1 MSIAP
6 SLASGLAILATF
18 ASWLAPLTP
27 SDTTG
32 SGVAGAKSVAAV
44 TIHVEF
50 RTESDAELTEWAL
63 GQFAQAG
70 LHLPPMTVAFHDSK
84 ERCGGHPGLYQ
95 SGTPARI
102 DICGFNWDRFI
113 PKAKMTLLHELAHAW
128 AAHTLTAEARQQF
141 VDLRRLPTWGDDRWP
156 WEEQGSE
163 HAAEIITWALMDK
176 EHGMSSIP
184 ESRPES
190 LARAYLELTGTL
202 PVGRVVEMLHKA
214 SPWSYR

>member
-1 MSIAP
+1 MLNP
-6 SLASGLAILATF
+6 SRPNGLAILATV
-18 ASWLAPLTP
+18 ASWLAPLAP

-32 SGVAGAKSVAAV
+32 SGLAGAKSVAAV

-128 AAHTLTAEARQQF
+128 AAQHRLFRTYRRLTARGRPPQVAATAVARELAGFVWATLT
-141 VDLRRLPTWGDDRWP
+141 
-156 WEEQGSE
+156 
-163 HAAEIITWALMDK
+163 H
-176 EHGMSSIP
+176 
-184 ESRPES
+184 
-190 LARAYLELTGTL
+190 
-202 PVGRVVEMLHKA
+202 
-214 SPWSYR
+214 